1 MNQMLQEPEVS
12 QAQIAQDQVPQET
25 SQAISQTPD
34 VPAAPPVAAHPRFVK
49 PQRVAFVQS
58 AWHREVVE
66 ECRIAFL
73 DEIEARH
80 IARAQVDVFEVPGSF
95 EIPLHAQL
103 LAKTRRYTA
112 IVAAGLVVDG
122 GIYRHEF
129 VADTVIKAL
138 MDVQLKT
145 EVPIFS
151 AVLTPQQ
158 FHESAVHYEF
168 FRKHFATK
176 GIEVAEACANTL
188 HSLERLRGAGGG
200 GDRVRFNLS
209 PTGRGRFAP
218 GDAKHRPVQ
227 IGLRSLTKR

>member
-1 MNQMLQEPEVS
+1 MNQMLQEPEVKS
-12 QAQIAQDQVPQET
+12 QTET
-25 SQAISQTPD
+25 SQVKPSETGHVPDTPTRP
-34 VPAAPPVAAHPRFVK
+34 PAPSHPRFAK

-58 AWHREVVE
+58 SWHREVVE

-73 DEIEARH
+73 AESEARH
-80 IARAQVDVFEVPGSF
+80 ITNIDVFEVPGSF
-95 EIPLHAQL
+95 EIPLHAQI

-138 MDVQLKT
+138 MDVQLRT
-145 EVPIFS
+145 EVPVFS

-158 FHESAVHYEF
+158 FHESAAHFDF

-176 GIEVAEACANTL
+176 GVEVAEACANTL
-188 HSLERLRGAGGG
+188 LSLERLRGQVAAGI
-200 GDRVRFNLS
+200 V
-209 PTGRGRFAP
+209 
-218 GDAKHRPVQ
+218 
-227 IGLRSLTKR
+227 

>member
-1 MNQMLQEPEVS
+1 MNQMLQEPEVQHS
-12 QAQIAQDQVPQET
+12 QPKESPTTHAPE
-25 SQAISQTPD
+25 TPD
-34 VPAAPPVAAHPRFVK
+34 LPPAPAHPRFSK

-58 AWHREVVE
+58 SWHREVVE
-66 ECRIAFL
+66 ECRVAFL
-73 DEIEARH
+73 AEIEARH

-158 FHESAVHYEF
+158 FHESAVHYDF
-168 FRKHFATK
+168 FRKHFAIK

-188 HSLERLRGAGGG
+188 HSLERLRSQVAAGI
-200 GDRVRFNLS
+200 V
-209 PTGRGRFAP
+209 
-218 GDAKHRPVQ
+218 
-227 IGLRSLTKR
+227 

>member
-1 MNQMLQEPEVS
+1 MNQMLQEPEAQTHEAQPVES
-12 QAQIAQDQVPQET
+12 QIGIPERNSVPD
-25 SQAISQTPD
+25 TPERP
-34 VPAAPPVAAHPRFVK
+34 PASAHPRFTK
-49 PQRVAFVQS
+49 PQRVAFVQAS
-58 AWHREVVE
+58 WHREVVE

-73 DEIEARH
+73 AECEARH
-80 IARAQVDVFEVPGSF
+80 ITNIDVFEVPGSF
-95 EIPLHAQL
+95 EIPLHAQI

-158 FHESAVHYEF
+158 FHESAAHFEF
-168 FRKHFATK
+168 FRKHFVTK
-176 GIEVAEACANTL
+176 GIEVAQACAETL
-188 HSLERLRGAGGG
+188 HSLERLRGQVAAGIVG
-200 GDRVRFNLS
+200 
-209 PTGRGRFAP
+209 
-218 GDAKHRPVQ
+218 
-227 IGLRSLTKR
+227 

>member
-1 MNQMLQEPEVS
+1 MNQILSDSLETTEP
-12 QAQIAQDQVPQET
+12 QVTHPQVT
-25 SQAISQTPD
+25 D
-34 VPAAPPVAAHPRFVK
+34 RAPVVEHRRFAK

-58 AWHREVVE
+58 CWHREVVA
-66 ECRIAFL
+66 ECRRAFL
-73 DEIEARH
+73 EEIELRG
-80 IARAQVDVFEVPGSF
+80 IAPAQIDLFEVPGSF

-138 MDVQLKT
+138 MDVQLRT
-145 EVPIFS
+145 EVPVFS

-158 FHESAVHYEF
+158 FHETAAHFEF

-176 GIEVAEACANTL
+176 GVEVAAACANTL
-188 HSLERLRGAGGG
+188 LSLERLRGQVAAGI
-200 GDRVRFNLS
+200 V
-209 PTGRGRFAP
+209 
-218 GDAKHRPVQ
+218 
-227 IGLRSLTKR
+227 

>member
-1 MNQMLQEPEVS
+1 MNQMLQEPEAQTQ
-12 QAQIAQDQVPQET
+12 QAETVESEIRVPERN
-25 SQAISQTPD
+25 SVPDTPERP
-34 VPAAPPVAAHPRFVK
+34 PAPVHPRFVK
-49 PQRVAFVQS
+49 PQRVAFVQAS
-58 AWHREVVE
+58 WHRDVVE

-73 DEIEARH
+73 EELEARH
-80 IARAQVDVFEVPGSF
+80 ISRSQVDLFEVPGSF

-158 FHESAVHYEF
+158 FHESPVHHDF
-168 FRKHFATK
+168 FRKHFVIK

-188 HSLERLRGAGGG
+188 HSLERLRGQVAAGI
-200 GDRVRFNLS
+200 V
-209 PTGRGRFAP
+209 A
-218 GDAKHRPVQ
+218 
-227 IGLRSLTKR
+227 

>member
-1 MNQMLQEPEVS
+1 MNQMLQEPHLQDAPEVNES
-12 QAQIAQDQVPQET
+12 SELKQPAET
-25 SQAISQTPD
+25 IGR
-34 VPAAPPVAAHPRFVK
+34 PPVPAHPRFAK

-58 AWHREVVE
+58 SWHREVVE

-80 IARAQVDVFEVPGSF
+80 IARAQIDLFEVPGSF

-138 MDVQLKT
+138 MDVQLRT
-145 EVPIFS
+145 EVPVFS
-151 AVLTPQQ
+151 A
-158 FHESAVHYEF
+158 
-168 FRKHFATK
+168 ATK
-176 GIEVAEACANTL
+176 GVEVAEACANTL
-188 HSLERLRGAGGG
+188 LSLERLRGQVAAGI
-200 GDRVRFNLS
+200 V
-209 PTGRGRFAP
+209 
-218 GDAKHRPVQ
+218 
-227 IGLRSLTKR
+227 

>member
-1 MNQMLQEPEVS
+1 MLQDSPEVKS
-12 QAQIAQDQVPQET
+12 APEVNGDRKTIDR
-25 SQAISQTPD
+25 
-34 VPAAPPVAAHPRFVK
+34 PPVPLHPRFAK
-49 PQRVAFVQS
+49 PQRVAFVQA

-73 DEIEARH
+73 AEIEARG
-80 IARAQVDVFEVPGSF
+80 IERARVDLFEVPGSF

-138 MDVQLKT
+138 MDVQLRT
-145 EVPIFS
+145 EVPVFS

-158 FHESAVHYEF
+158 FHETAAHVEF

-188 HSLERLRGAGGG
+188 LSLERLRGQVAAGI
-200 GDRVRFNLS
+200 V
-209 PTGRGRFAP
+209 
-218 GDAKHRPVQ
+218 
-227 IGLRSLTKR
+227 

>member
-1 MNQMLQEPEVS
+1 MNQMLQEAQVETQIRDSSEVNG
-12 QAQIAQDQVPQET
+12 V
-25 SQAISQTPD
+25 PD
-34 VPAAPPVAAHPRFVK
+34 VPDRPPVPPHPRFAK
-49 PQRVAFVQS
+49 PQRVAFVQAS
-58 AWHREVVE
+58 WHREVVE

-73 DEIEARH
+73 EEIEARH
-80 IARAQVDVFEVPGSF
+80 ITRAQIDLFEVPGSF

-138 MDVQLKT
+138 MDVQLRT
-145 EVPIFS
+145 EVPVFS

-158 FHESAVHYEF
+158 FHESAVHVEF
-168 FRKHFATK
+168 FRRHFAIK

-188 HSLERLRGAGGG
+188 LSLERLRGQVAAGI
-200 GDRVRFNLS
+200 V
-209 PTGRGRFAP
+209 
-218 GDAKHRPVQ
+218 
-227 IGLRSLTKR
+227 